1 MIAGIIAA
9 GEGSRLRAGGI
20 RTPKPL
26 VPVAGIPIIG
36 RLLASLRACGIH
48 EVCCIVNEESE
59 PVREYVAALRLPIP
73 VTFIV
78 KSTPSSM
85 HSLFELAPFLRKE
98 RFLLTTVDSIF
109 SEADLRNL
117 VAVSS
122 GESAADGFLA
132 VTDYIDDEHP
142 LHVSASP
149 EGRILSF
156 TPSDPPRWV
165 TGGLYAFSPRIFD
178 EMEAAREAG
187 IGRLRHFL
195 ARLAGAGYDL
205 RIVPF
210 SRIVD
215 VDRVEDIRAAE
226 RMLGGMER

>member
-20 RTPKPL
+20 LTPKPL

-36 RLLASLRACGIH
+36 RLLASLRAVGIDQ
-48 EVCCIVNEESE
+48 VFCIVNEESE
-59 PVREYVAALRLPIP
+59 AVREYVASLRLPIP

-85 HSLFELAPFLRKE
+85 HSLFELAPFLRRE
-98 RFLLTTVDSIF
+98 RFLLTTVDSVF
-109 SEADLRNL
+109 SEDDLRNL
-117 VAVSS
+117 VAVSARE
-122 GESAADGFLA
+122 GAADGFLA
-132 VTDYIDDEHP
+132 VTDYIDDERP

-149 EGRILSF
+149 DGRILSF
-156 TPSDPPRWV
+156 SPTDPPRWV

-187 IGRLRHFL
+187 IERLRHFL
-195 ARLAGAGYDL
+195 ARLADAGYDL

-226 RMLGGMER
+226 RMLGGDGR